1 MKKKVKRSLAF
12 FLTLVLMLGV
22 FNCNGTF
29 TSAEEPTEAEEI
41 QVTEDK
47 NAAEQS
53 VVAEQNEMTEKNEV
67 SAQNDAIAQEE
78 ASQGQATVADQAD
91 ATDEKNTADQKNET
105 AQNDAIEKEAD
116 QAQEDASDKKGVT
129 EQEDA
134 TAKDDTKTQD
144 DAIAQEDAAQTK
156 ESEKIS
162 VQASNLS
169 VQIQDDI
176 KNTGSLTADVTGAS
190 DADKL
195 SYQWYESSDGQNWTK
210 IEDSATVD
218 SKEASYYVAR
228 NGARKYFKVQ
238 VSMADQTVK
247 SDAFQVSY
255 YDSLQNGSFETP
267 VVSAQSDISQF
278 GQSHFIQIPNGTEGL
293 EWKTS
298 ALGQKWPNENG
309 RPGYYI
315 EIADGSNKFYNGRR
329 NNPSAVY
336 KISGAADGDQFAELN
351 CQTEGAL
358 YQDILTQPGA
368 KLYWSL
374 EHAGRDGEDTMAV
387 IISDTKSL
395 PADWNPSASN
405 YDSRPEDVKAVLTDP
420 AKAWSY
426 HSGTYQVP
434 EGQYV
439 TRFYFVAVA
448 AAGGRADGNLLDD
461 IHFGKEVPTPSAQ
474 TGNLTVSKSVEGL
487 DAAKVP
493 AETFSFDVVN
503 ASGTVIDTVKLPTVN
518 GEWSDTLIS
527 LEPGTYTVTEHAS
540 DISGYRL
547 ADTKYQ
553 IDQGNAVSG
562 TSAQVGVYKKSTSQ
576 ISYTNRYEAANKV
589 LTVAKEVKGNM
600 GDRNHTDF
608 TFTMTLKKDGVVYQE
623 PVSAVKNN
631 SGTAETINADTSG
644 NYTFSLKNKEQIAL
658 TLPDG
663 VEYTLVENA
672 LDYQV
677 KIDGKDS
684 KDGKTTGIL
693 DADKKIQ
700 YTNTKNISAPTGVRR
715 MTFPYVILLF
725 GGIGMAG
732 VLFALKKREEECRR

>member
-1 MKKKVKRSLAF
+1 MKKRVKRSLAF
-12 FLTLVLMLGV
+12 LLTLVLMVGV
-22 FNCNGTF
+22 FNCNGIF
-29 TSAEEPTEAEEI
+29 TSAEEPEKVEEI
-41 QVTEDK
+41 QIIEESNVAAQSDVAEENEMSSQS
-47 NAAEQS
+47 NAIEQEETEQS
-53 VVAEQNEMTEKNEV
+53 QK
-67 SAQNDAIAQEE
+67 DAKAH
-78 ASQGQATVADQAD
+78 
-91 ATDEKNTADQKNET
+91 
-105 AQNDAIEKEAD
+105 
-116 QAQEDASDKKGVT
+116 
-129 EQEDA
+129 EDA
-134 TAKDDTKTQD
+134 T
-144 DAIAQEDAAQTK
+144 IQEDTTNQKDATVQGEEMSEEDQKSSDVK
-156 ESEKIS
+156 EPEKVS
-162 VQASNLS
+162 VQALNLK

-176 KNTGSLTADVTGAS
+176 KSTGSLKADVTGAY
-190 DADKL
+190 DTDEL
-195 SYQWYESSDGQNWTK
+195 SYQWYESSDGENWTK

-238 VSMADQTVK
+238 VSTADQTVE

-267 VVSAQSDISQF
+267 VVSEQSDISQF
-278 GQSHFIQIPNGTEGL
+278 GKSHFIQIPNGTEGL

-298 ALGQKWPNENG
+298 ALGQKWPDQSG
-309 RPGYYI
+309 RSGYYI
-315 EIADGSNKFYNGRR
+315 EIADGSNKFYSGSR
-329 NNPSAVY
+329 NDPSAVY

-395 PADWNPSASN
+395 PEDWNPTASN
-405 YDSRPEDVKAVLTDP
+405 YNSRPEDVKAVLKDP

-474 TGNLTVSKSVEGL
+474 TGNLTVSKSVEGI
-487 DAAKVP
+487 DTAKVP
-493 AETFSFDVVN
+493 SGTFSFDVVN
-503 ASGTVIDTVKLPTVN
+503 ASGTVIDTVKLPTEN

-527 LEPGTYTVTEHAS
+527 LEPGTYTVTERAS
-540 DISGYRL
+540 DISSYRL

-553 IDQGNAVSG
+553 IDQGNRVSG

-576 ISYTNRYEAANKV
+576 VAYTNRYETENKV

-600 GDRNHTDF
+600 GDRNHMTFNF
-608 TFTMTLKKDGVVYQE
+608 TLTLKKDGAVYQE
-623 PVSAVKNN
+623 SVSAVKNN
-631 SGTAETINADTSG
+631 SGRTETINADASG

-658 TLPDG
+658 TLPGG
-663 VEYTLVENA
+663 VEYTLAENA

-684 KDGKTTGIL
+684 KDGKVTGVL
-693 DADKKIQ
+693 EVDKKIQ

-715 MTFPYVILLF
+715 MTFPYMLILF
-725 GGIGMAG
+725 GGIVMAG
-732 VLFALKKREEECRR
+732 IFFSSDKKWKENGR